1 MIDMQILGGALVA
14 LAALVGLAIAL
25 SVALHAATSVRKP
38 GPAPYGGIRPDQPQH
53 PQSGSDD
60 ARVLVLR

>member
-1 MIDMQILGGALVA
+1 MSGMQILGGVFVA

-25 SVALHAATSVRKP
+25 GVALQAASSVRKP

>member
-1 MIDMQILGGALVA
+1 MIDMQILGGVFVA

-25 SVALHAATSVRKP
+25 SVALQAASSVRKP
-38 GPAPYGGIRPDQPQH
+38 GPAPYGGIQPDQPQY
-53 PQSGSDD
+53 PQSDTDD

>member
-1 MIDMQILGGALVA
+1 MIDMQILGGVFVA

-25 SVALHAATSVRKP
+25 GVALQAASSVRKP

-53 PQSGSDD
+53 PQSDTDD
-60 ARVLVLR
+60 TRVLVLH